1 MELMFVGSERC
12 ASTSGATLEIL
23 NPATSEYLDEVP
35 DASLEDAVR
44 ALTIAGESKM
54 LWAKTPL
61 HERIAI
67 IDRFLIV
74 IREHQSELA
83 RLLSLETGKRIQES
97 EEEVEDTYRI
107 FRGFAERVGPAM
119 YGMATELDLQ
129 PGLPGDYLITRREPL
144 GVVVAILPFNF
155 PLEMYAHKVAPALL
169 SGNSV
174 VVKPS
179 EEAPLATLKVTEWL
193 RECGMPGYALQCLTG
208 RGEIVGEALVKDA
221 RVQAISM
228 TGSTEVGIHIYERAA
243 KQLSRVF
250 LELGGNDPLVVLPDA
265 DLDLAVD
272 MTVQGRTLC
281 AGQCCS
287 ASKRMIVH
295 IDVFDEFV
303 DLLMKKLADYKSGD
317 PLSPETMLGTVIS
330 IEAAERANLQV
341 QHTQTQGARIEMGG
355 SPSRAFFPPTVL
367 LDVTPEM
374 DVARDMEIFAPVF
387 PIISARSDQEM
398 VQIANGTS
406 FGLSA
411 GVFTKD
417 MEKAFTF
424 AANLECGLVVI
435 NGNSLY
441 RPYNHQHGGY
451 KRSGIG
457 REGFDVTIQ
466 ELTQN
471 KGIAFRKVITDRVKP
486 S

>member
-1 MELMFVGSERC
+1 MELMFVGSARC
-12 ASTSGATLEIL
+12 ASSSGATITIT
-23 NPATSEYLDEVP
+23 NPATSEIIDDVP
-35 DASLEDAVR
+35 DASPEDVER
-44 ALTIAGESKM
+44 ALTIAADGKAM
-54 LWAKTPL
+54 WAKTPL

-67 IDRFLIV
+67 IDRFLV
-74 IREHQSELA
+74 IIKDRQAELA
-83 RLLSLETGKRIQES
+83 RLLSLETGKRIREA

-174 VVKPS
+174 IAKPS
-179 EEAPLATLKVTEWL
+179 EEAPLATLKITEWL
-193 RECGMPGYALQCLTG
+193 LESGMPGHALQCLTG
-208 RGEIVGEALVKDA
+208 RGEVVGEALVVDA
-221 RVQAISM
+221 RVQGISM
-228 TGSTEVGIHIYERAA
+228 TGSTEVGTHIYERAA
-243 KQLSRVF
+243 KHLSRVF
-250 LELGGNDPLVVLPDA
+250 LELGGNDPLIVLADA
-265 DLDLAVD
+265 DLNLAVE

-295 IDVFDEFV
+295 RDVLDEFV
-303 DLLMKKLADYKSGD
+303 DLLVKKLADYKTGD
-317 PLSPETMLGTVIS
+317 PLSPETLLGTVIS
-330 IEAAERANLQV
+330 SEAAERANDQV
-341 QHTQTQGARIEMGG
+341 NRTVMQGAHLETGG
-355 SPSRAFFPPTVL
+355 NPSLAFFPPTVL

-387 PIISARSDQEM
+387 PIISARSDDEM
-398 VQIANGTS
+398 IQIANNTS
-406 FGLSA
+406 YGLSA
-411 GVFTKD
+411 GVFTND
-417 MEKAFTF
+417 MEKAFTM

-471 KGIAFRKVITDRVKP
+471 KGIAFRKVLADRVP
-486 S
+486 LS

>member
-1 MELMFVGSERC
+1 MELMFIGNERC
-12 ASTSGATLEIL
+12 ASSSGATLNVT
-23 NPATSEYLDEVP
+23 NPATSELLDSVP
-35 DASLEDAVR
+35 DASPDDAVR
-44 ALTIAGESKM
+44 ALSIAANGKVT
-54 LWAKTPL
+54 WAKTPL

-67 IDRFLIV
+67 VDRLLTV
-74 IREHQSELA
+74 IRERQFELA
-83 RLLSLETGKRIQES
+83 RLLSLETGKRIRES
-97 EEEVEDTYRI
+97 EEEVEDAYRI

-155 PLEMYAHKVAPALL
+155 PLEMFAHKVAPALL

-179 EEAPLATLKVTEWL
+179 EEAPLATIKLTGWL
-193 RECGMPGYALQCLTG
+193 RECGVPGYALQCLTG

-228 TGSTEVGIHIYERAA
+228 TGSTEVGAHIYEKAA

-250 LELGGNDPLVVLPDA
+250 LELGGNDPLIVLSDA
-265 DLDLAVD
+265 DLNLAVD

-295 IDVFDEFV
+295 GEVFDEFV
-303 DLLMKKLADYKSGD
+303 DLLLKKLADYKSGD
-317 PLSPETMLGTVIS
+317 PLSPNTMLGTVIS
-330 IEAAERANLQV
+330 AEAAERADLQV
-341 QHTQTQGARIEMGG
+341 EHTVAQGAHIVMGG
-355 SPSRAFFPPTVL
+355 GPNLAFFPPTVL

-374 DVARDMEIFAPVF
+374 DVARDLEIFAPVF
-387 PIISARSDQEM
+387 PIIVAHSDQEI
-398 VQIANGTS
+398 VEIANNTS

-411 GVFTKD
+411 GVFTQD
-417 MEKAFTF
+417 MEKAFTY

-466 ELTQN
+466 EFTQN
-471 KGIAFRKVITDRVKP
+471 KGIALRRVITDRVP
-486 S
+486 LS